1 MEKTVKLDS
10 KTSIKLSNNIGWMM
24 VYKNQF
30 GRDIVPVLI
39 PALNAVVEVALQV
52 ARDTD
57 GKGVAG
63 VAEVLRVL
71 DTDTVTEA
79 MIDLAGV
86 ELVDLINIVWAMAKA
101 ADDDIEEPM
110 EWAKTLPVFPLDVIG
125 PVVYDMVLKCMVSSK
140 NLKRLQTALESLK
153 PSPSMGS

>member
-39 PALNAVVEVALQV
+39 PALNAGLEVALQV

-57 GKGVAG
+57 GKGV
-63 VAEVLRVL
+63 VDVLRVL
-71 DTDTVTEA
+71 DTDTITNA
-79 MIDLAGV
+79 MIELAGL
-86 ELVDLINIVWAMAKA
+86 ELVDLINVVWAMAKA
-101 ADDDIEEPM
+101 ADDDIEDPV
-110 EWAKTLPVFPLDVIG
+110 EWAKTLPAFPLDVIG
-125 PVVYDMVLKCMVSSK
+125 PVVFDMVLKCMVSSK

>member
-39 PALNAVVEVALQV
+39 PALNAGLEVALQV
-52 ARDTD
+52 ARETE
-57 GKGVAG
+57 GKSVAD
-63 VAEVLRVL
+63 VLRVL
-71 DTDTVTEA
+71 DTDTLTEA

-110 EWAKTLPVFPLDVIG
+110 EWAKTLPAFPLDVIG
-125 PVVYDMVLKCMVSSK
+125 PVVFDMVLKCMVSSK

-153 PSPSMGS
+153 PSPSMES

>member
-1 MEKTVKLDS
+1 MEKTIKLDS

-39 PALNAVVEVALQV
+39 PALNAGLEVALQV
-52 ARDTD
+52 ARETE
-57 GKGVAG
+57 GKSVAD
-63 VAEVLRVL
+63 VLRVL
-71 DTDTVTEA
+71 DTDTLTEA

-101 ADDDIEEPM
+101 ADDDIEDPV
-110 EWAKTLPVFPLDVIG
+110 EWAKTLPAFPLDVIM
-125 PVVYDMVLKCMVSSK
+125 PTVFDMVLKCMVSSK

-153 PSPSMGS
+153 PSPSMDS